1 MIVPMKKLF
10 VAARA
15 QQKDQ
20 LLDALRN
27 LGMMHLIPVDAGQ
40 AVPDD
45 ALALQLDQLDN
56 AEAVL
61 QAVDL
66 DETPPAT
73 DDLADLSG
81 TDVATEVATIQ
92 RLAAESQSKLT
103 GLFRQLT
110 QIELWGD
117 VRLEQLTALD
127 QAGLHPRFFMMS
139 PADAATLDAEC
150 VEVLAELGKDEV
162 LVAVADRTGE
172 FTLPEELDADELE
185 RPSRDA
191 PTLRAEAD
199 AIDKTLHANG
209 ERLAMLAHRLGE
221 VQIDLAKTQ
230 TRVDF
235 QVAQRGGL
243 TDDALFAVQGWVP
256 ADQAQSLHDDVAAVG
271 VDCGVHQIEPAEDE
285 DPPTLIRY
293 PKWAR
298 PIKALFDIL
307 GTTPGYREF
316 DLAPIFMIAMP
327 IFSAMLIGDAGYG
340 LLFVLLGLWKGKA
353 LTKSTGSKNLTNMIL
368 IFGCTTV
375 LWGVLTANYFGVG
388 PSNMPDG
395 MATVAKTTGLLYF
408 EDADGKQDAVACRN
422 IVIQISFLL
431 GVIHLV
437 TAHLTQILALW
448 PDRRALAETGWC
460 SFLIGMFGVVWLMF
474 SPDPI
479 IPLPGIFGLLA
490 AGATLI
496 IWFSFPDKKL
506 IPRIALGFIGNIMS
520 MINTFGDT
528 ISYIRLMAVGL
539 ASFYI
544 ASAFNTLALG
554 MTEDS
559 WVGWI
564 PAAIILVLAHAMNI
578 GLCLI
583 AIFAHAVR
591 LNMLELS
598 TNAGVQWAGAPY
610 KPFAVTKA

>member
-27 LGMMHLIPVDAGQ
+27 LGMMHLIPVDPGQ

-66 DETPPAT
+66 DELSPETA
-73 DDLADLSG
+73 DLADLSG

-127 QAGLHPRFFMMS
+127 DAGLNPRFFTMS
-139 PADAATLDAEC
+139 PADVATLDAEC

-172 FTLPEELDADELE
+172 FTLPEDLDAEELE

-256 ADQAQSLHDDVAAVG
+256 ADQAETLHDDVAAAG
-271 VDCGVHQIEPAEDE
+271 VDCGVHQIEPTEGE

-327 IFSAMLIGDAGYG
+327 IFSAMLVGDAGYG
-340 LLFVLLGLWKGKA
+340 LLFVLLALWKGNA
-353 LTKSTGSKNLTNMIL
+353 LTKSTGSPNLKNMIL
-368 IFGCTTV
+368 LFGCV
-375 LWGVLTANYFGVG
+375 SVAWGMLTANYFGLGPRDVPSAVG
-388 PSNMPDG
+388 SVMQSIGVIWREN
-395 MATVAKTTGLLYF
+395 
-408 EDADGKQDAVACRN
+408 DAESRQ
-422 IVIQISFLL
+422 IVIEISFLL
-431 GVIHLV
+431 GVTHLV
-437 TAHLTQILALW
+437 TAHLTQIIALW

-460 SFLIGMFGVVWLMF
+460 AFLIGMFGVVWLMF

-479 IPLPGIFGLLA
+479 IPLNGIFGLLA
-490 AGATLI
+490 AGSALI
-496 IWFSFPDKKL
+496 IWFSYPDKKL

-539 ASFYI
+539 ASYYI
-544 ASAFNTLALG
+544 ASAFNGLAG
-554 MTEDS
+554 
-559 WVGWI
+559 G
-564 PAAIILVLAHAMNI
+564 IIESAWWGIVPGVIVLVLAHAMNI